1 MSVELESKHTA
12 KDYGLAYGIW
22 LVTAVLAVISFIAS
36 REMIL
41 RTYLRFFPWDAW
53 RVQAGQGGL
62 PMLNILISLP
72 LATLMVVII
81 IGGFE
86 YQHRN
91 MNTPGGWRM
100 LARTLFY
107 EIGVLALALFL

>member
-1 MSVELESKHTA
+1 MENHNSKSVSIIQIAEALGISKTTVGYVLSGQAKKRRVSDETA
-12 KDYGLAYGIW
+12 KK
-22 LVTAVLAVISFIAS
+22 VLAKAKELNYVPHLWAKNLARQRTGVIG
-36 REMIL
+36 
-41 RTYLRFFPWDAW
+41 T
-53 RVQAGQGGL
+53 
-62 PMLNILISLP
+62 
-72 LATLMVVII
+72 I